1 MCYIDKLWLDFDKDK
16 GHQLIL
22 YSRGFVVGMVVI
34 GIVNSVLVV
43 SASVASVGVA
53 IAVCA
58 VFGVDGMEPVTP

>member
-1 MCYIDKLWLDFDKDK
+1 
-16 GHQLIL
+16 
-22 YSRGFVVGMVVI
+22 MVVI